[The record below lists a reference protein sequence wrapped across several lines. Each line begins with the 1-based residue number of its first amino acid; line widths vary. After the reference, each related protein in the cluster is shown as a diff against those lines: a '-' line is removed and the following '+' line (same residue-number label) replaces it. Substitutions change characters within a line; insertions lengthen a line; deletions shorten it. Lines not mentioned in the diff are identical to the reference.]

1 MSREKGQIT
10 IWLSFSIILLSAG
23 LVCHVLSIPAILE
36 AGGRDGWLS
45 VVAAGPFSC
54 CFYV

>member
-23 LVCHVLSIPAILE
+23 LVCHVLSIPGILE
-36 AGGRDGWLS
+36 AAGRDGWLS

>member
-36 AGGRDGWLS
+36 AAGRDGWLS
-45 VVAAGPFSC
+45 VVAAAPFSC